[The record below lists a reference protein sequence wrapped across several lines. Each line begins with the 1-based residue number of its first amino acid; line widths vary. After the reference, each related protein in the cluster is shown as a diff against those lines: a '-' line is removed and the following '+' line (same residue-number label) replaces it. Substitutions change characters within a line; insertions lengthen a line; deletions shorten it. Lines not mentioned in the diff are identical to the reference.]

1 MPKFARIW
9 REILKKGL
17 NLGFVDIIITAV
29 FVGFVA
35 FLVIG
40 FNRQMIEK
48 NEKRNEKYK
57 NLREKK

>member
-1 MPKFARIW
+1 M
-9 REILKKGL
+9 
-17 NLGFVDIIITAV
+17 NLGFVDCVITAL

-48 NEKRNEKYK
+48 NEKRNEKY
-57 NLREKK
+57 EKIRDKSEI

>member
-1 MPKFARIW
+1 M
-9 REILKKGL
+9 
-17 NLGFVDIIITAV
+17 GFVDIIITAV